1 MDQFTFAERATD
13 WRGNNNIADSIFR
26 QMEREPHPVP
36 KHIVMSAGTGGT
48 SATLGRYIRY
58 QGHDTQ
64 LTVVDPENSVFYDCF
79 HHGDRTIIG
88 SCGSRIEGIGRPRA
102 EPSFI
107 PSVIDNMLRV
117 PDAASI
123 ATIYWLENILGR
135 KVGASTGTNVW
146 GALQLA
152 KQMRD
157 KGEQGAIVTL
167 LCDSG
172 ERYLDT
178 YYNSDWVN
186 NNIGDLTPYAVQLT
200 KL

>member
-1 MDQFTFAERATD
+1 MDQFTYAERATD

-26 QMEREPHPVP
+26 QMAREPFPVP

-79 HHGDRTIIG
+79 HHGDRTLIG

-107 PSVIDNMLRV
+107 PSVVDNMLRV

-123 ATIYWLENILGR
+123 ATIHWLEGVLGR

-152 KQMRD
+152 KQMREN
-157 KGEQGAIVTL
+157 GEQGSIVTL

-178 YYNSDWVN
+178 YYNPEWVS
-186 NNIGDLTPYAVQLT
+186 NNIGDLQPYLAQLAN
-200 KL
+200 L

>member
-1 MDQFTFAERATD
+1 
-13 WRGNNNIADSIFR
+13 
-26 QMEREPHPVP
+26 
-36 KHIVMSAGTGGT
+36 
-48 SATLGRYIRY
+48 
-58 QGHDTQ
+58 
-64 LTVVDPENSVFYDCF
+64 
-79 HHGDRTIIG
+79 
-88 SCGSRIEGIGRPRA
+88 
-102 EPSFI
+102 
-107 PSVIDNMLRV
+107 MLRV

-178 YYNSDWVN
+178 YYNSDWVSN
-186 NNIGDLTPYAVQLT
+186 HIGDLTPYSAQLANLSG
-200 KL
+200 K